1 MFRSTFNISNV
12 EIFIN
17 TSGGGVYVRGIFTKS
32 GGGIITVYA
41 NDSVNGNVV
50 KSSDVVPRNWGHA
63 VYDDSSYAKHRE
75 TTAGPGVNLDSRV
88 SGATGG

>member
-1 MFRSTFNISNV
+1 MSNV
-12 EIFIN
+12 EIFSN
-17 TSGGGVYVRGIFTKS
+17 TSGGGVYVSVIFTKS

-50 KSSDVVPRNWGHA
+50 KRSGVVQSNRGHTVDA
-63 VYDDSSYAKHRE
+63 SFAKRRE

-88 SGATGG
+88 SGAAGGWE